1 MTFTND
7 YKSMQTIINEARE
20 NNFTDAAIKDYLTR
34 VRKLPLKE
42 VNEAMK
48 AKADLFIELPDSFKN
63 MKGGIKAGQALFD
76 KVSRFRAK
84 EVRNNNK
91 RKNKI
96 SEQEIVD
103 KTIEF
108 MEAQPEFNAEGDT
121 YTVGSKKK
129 GTQVTKTKKS
139 PSSQQ
144 IEMLSDLQQSVATT
158 VEGRAGVRPT
168 KNVQEKIRKARLM
181 LTQRKK
187 GARDVSSVKT
197 ELRNFIRKSLPKY
210 LYTKKEVVD
219 LIKKVSLATQENID
233 NLFQEVTEF
242 VTSKNNQALEKAI
255 ANILGGKYE
264 KVESG
269 RLKGVKVDL
278 ETKERIDGINKQ
290 LANEEM
296 SPEEIMEDNAKF
308 NERINELQKNSD
320 LTEQELKSII
330 DMQIVIEYN
339 NSLLM
344 DNRDMNKTA
353 SLDFVNNALSEII
366 TDGRSALKEELQEA
380 AQKYRDQRAE
390 IYEDITGNKVDM
402 DAENVKDVLDKEK
415 KKTKQRS

>member
-1 MTFTND
+1 
-7 YKSMQTIINEARE
+7 
-20 NNFTDAAIKDYLTR
+20 
-34 VRKLPLKE
+34 
-42 VNEAMK
+42 MK

-264 KVESG
+264 KS
-269 RLKGVKVDL
+269 
-278 ETKERIDGINKQ
+278 
-290 LANEEM
+290 
-296 SPEEIMEDNAKF
+296 
-308 NERINELQKNSD
+308 
-320 LTEQELKSII
+320 
-330 DMQIVIEYN
+330 
-339 NSLLM
+339 
-344 DNRDMNKTA
+344 
-353 SLDFVNNALSEII
+353 
-366 TDGRSALKEELQEA
+366 
-380 AQKYRDQRAE
+380 
-390 IYEDITGNKVDM
+390 
-402 DAENVKDVLDKEK
+402 
-415 KKTKQRS
+415 